1 MPKTVPTEPNPK
13 PHSILLGEWAIA
25 GGGIGY
31 AVHLCFSAFPAPIMA
46 EVFRRFIGWLGSDC
60 VLTVYGQRDI
70 RTLREKLDSI
80 RLVLLFDEKLY
91 PTIAWLLETT
101 LIVSDA
107 DRRPSPVVFLLGS
120 GPLDE
125 TPGPLL
131 TIHGSSPEL
140 QSVAAWLAAQ
150 HELSNCPPS
159 DMTAKV
165 SLDEQRNKVLW
176 QASKVHSS
184 VRFKQIL
191 RGLLLGA
198 ACSKRPEAGHAA
210 VTITKEVYE
219 SVHRVLTS
227 SRTQSA
233 DECFNP
239 LALFMTQRANAYLAM
254 KRELLEK
261 TDGAKTYEWIHLHS
275 EGLITRREVV
285 DLGNTTGKT
294 TLNLVKF
301 LLKDDQKG
309 FKKFHSCGLTIS
321 IDSATGEWPS
331 RDAEV
336 CRNLLLRWS
345 PKQVRTH
352 FHRLVGEG
360 LISAIRESDNL
371 PWKYRLPESLAEVA
385 SPFSKLP
392 MADSLNFP
400 LGRIELSA
408 QASPPAAHD
417 NGPTEVFE

>member
-1 MPKTVPTEPNPK
+1 MPETVPTERHPK

-31 AVHLCFSAFPAPIMA
+31 PVHLCFNGFPAPIMA

-60 VLTVYGQRDI
+60 VLTVHGQRDI
-70 RTLREKLDSI
+70 QTLREKLDSI

-101 LIVSDA
+101 LIESDA

-140 QSVAAWLAAQ
+140 KSVAAWIEAQ
-150 HELSNCPPS
+150 LELSNCPPS
-159 DMTAKV
+159 DMTATV
-165 SLDEQRNKVLW
+165 SLDEQRNVVLW
-176 QASKVHSS
+176 QASKAHSS

-198 ACSKRPEAGHAA
+198 ACSKCPEAGHAA
-210 VTITKEVYE
+210 VPITKEVYE

-239 LALFMTQRANAYLAM
+239 LTLFMTQRANAYLAM
-254 KRELLEK
+254 KRDHLEQTK
-261 TDGAKTYEWIHLHS
+261 LVEDIHLNS

-294 TLNLVKF
+294 TLNLVDF

-331 RDAEV
+331 RDAKV

-360 LISAIRESDNL
+360 LISAIRKSDNQ
-371 PWKYRLPESLAEVA
+371 PWKYRLPESLSEVA
-385 SPFSKLP
+385 SPFRKLP
-392 MADSLNFP
+392 TADVLSFP
-400 LGRIELSA
+400 LGSIEWSA
-408 QASPPAAHD
+408 PDCPPAAHD
-417 NGPTEVFE
+417 NGQTEVFE

>member
-31 AVHLCFSAFPAPIMA
+31 PVHLCFSGFPAPIMA

-60 VLTVYGQRDI
+60 VLAVHGQRDI
-70 RTLREKLDSI
+70 HTLREKLDSV

-91 PTIAWLLETT
+91 PTVAWLLETT
-101 LIVSDA
+101 LIESDT
-107 DRRPSPVVFLLGS
+107 DRRPCPVVFLLGT

-140 QSVAAWLAAQ
+140 QSVAAWLEIQ
-150 HELSNCPPS
+150 RELSNRPPH

-198 ACSKRPEAGHAA
+198 ACSKCPEDGQAG

-239 LALFMTQRANAYLAM
+239 LALFMTQRANALLAM
-254 KRELLEK
+254 KRALLEK

-285 DLGNTTGKT
+285 DLGNINGPT
-294 TLNLVKF
+294 TLKLVDF
-301 LLKDDQKG
+301 LMKDGLDG
-309 FKKFHSCGLTIS
+309 LKKFRSCGLTVPIKE
-321 IDSATGEWPS
+321 DKWPS
-331 RDAEV
+331 LDPKE

-360 LISAIRESDNL
+360 LISAIRESDNQ
-371 PWKYRLPESLAEVA
+371 PWKYRLPESLSEVA
-385 SPFSKLP
+385 SPFRQLP

-400 LGRIELSA
+400 LGELFFICPRLPSGC
-408 QASPPAAHD
+408 PR
-417 NGPTEVFE
+417 